1 MCGITDKDYNLYD
14 NFKVNFPDEETRK
27 DRGVKTPWLSSMGE
41 IPFHLNYHKGTMY
54 DVLEENA
61 SKYPT
66 FIAYEFMG
74 TKVTYKHL
82 VKEINECA
90 RGLKAIGVEPG
101 EKVTIC
107 MPNSPQAVIMFYAI
121 NLIGAIANMVH
132 PLSAEAELEDYLIS
146 SGSVVCFTLDI
157 AYGKFENIR
166 NRVPLRTLI
175 LTSIKDALSPIKKKG
190 YYLTQ
195 GRNIKKVP
203 KDAVITWWNSFI
215 LMGKK
220 YKGDYKVSRDKD
232 SPAVM
237 LYSGGTTGT
246 SKAIVLSNY
255 NFNAL
260 AKQMIA
266 ANPILKPGDKML
278 SIMPM
283 FHGFGLGV
291 NIHTMLMLGGQCILI
306 PRFNPESYAKLIKK
320 YRPNLIAGVPTLYEA
335 LIRIKALNNMD
346 LSCFKA
352 VVSGGDTLSPNL
364 KYRVDDFLK
373 KHNSTVQIREGYG
386 TTECVTG
393 SCLTPLGKY
402 KEGSIGIPLPD
413 MYYKICKVGTND
425 ESLYGE
431 EGEICLTGPT
441 LMLGYYKNQEETKNA
456 LHEHKD
462 GYTWLHT
469 GDLGYMDQ
477 EGYVYFKQRIKR
489 MIITSGYNV
498 YPTQIEE
505 ILDAHDSVH
514 MSCVIGIPD
523 EIKVKKVAAYIVL
536 VTGVKP
542 SEELKVDILEH
553 CKKRIAKYAWP
564 RTIEFRNDLP
574 KTLVGKV
581 AYRQLEEEVING
593 IEKA

>member
-1 MCGITDKDYNLYD
+1 MSGNVNSEYNYYD
-14 NFKVNFPDEETRK
+14 NFKVNFPDEEIGI

-41 IPFHLNYHKGTMY
+41 IPFHLDYPKGTMY
-54 DVLEENA
+54 DILEENA
-61 SKYPT
+61 LKYPT

-74 TKVTYKHL
+74 TKVTYKNL

-90 RGLKAIGVEPG
+90 RALKAIGVEPS

-107 MPNSPQAVIMFYAI
+107 MPNSPQAVVMFYAV
-121 NLIGAIANMVH
+121 NLVGAIANMVH
-132 PLSAEAELEDYLIS
+132 PLSSETEIENYLIG

-195 GRNIKKVP
+195 GRKVKKVP
-203 KDAVITWWNSFI
+203 KDAVITWWNHFI
-215 LMGKK
+215 LMGNK
-220 YKGDYKVSRDKD
+220 YKGEYRTVRDKD
-232 SPAVM
+232 EPAVM

-291 NIHTMLMLGGQCILI
+291 NIHTILMLGGQCILI

-335 LIRIKALNNMD
+335 LLRIKTLNKMD

-352 VVSGGDTLSPNL
+352 VVSGGDTLSPDL
-364 KYRVDDFLK
+364 KYRVDGFLK
-373 KHNSTVQIREGYG
+373 KHNSTVEIREGYG

-393 SCLTPLGKY
+393 SCLTPLNKY

-413 MYYKICKVGTND
+413 MYYKICKVGTN
-425 ESLYGE
+425 EETEYGE

-441 LMLGYYKNQEETKNA
+441 LMLGYYKNEEETKNA
-456 LHEHKD
+456 LHIHDD

-469 GDLGYMDQ
+469 GDLGYMDE
-477 EGYVYFKQRIKR
+477 EGFVYFKQRIKR

-505 ILDAHDSVH
+505 ILDAHEKVH

-523 EIKVKKVAAYIVL
+523 EIKVQKVAAYIIL
-536 VTGVKP
+536 APGVKP
-542 SEELKVDILEH
+542 SEELKDDILNY
-553 CKKRIAKYAWP
+553 CKKHIAKYAWP
-564 RTIEFRNDLP
+564 KIIEFRNDLP
-574 KTLVGKV
+574 KTLVGKI
-581 AYRQLEEEVING
+581 AYRELEEEVVSKKNI
-593 IEKA
+593 